1 MNQQA
6 SLFDMLT
13 ISRPLSVPFAPGSA
27 TSRAAAKR
35 IAPAVSGRR
44 ERVMELYRTGQ
55 RLTADE
61 VAAALGEAGFI
72 YRWRPRVCECAKAGL
87 ILLTGQTR
95 PSAFGEDQAGEY
107 RMATREEMA
116 SALRRHELAEQTAT
130 TTKDATEARKFAAW
144 VRAEMEA
151 A

>member
-1 MNQQA
+1 MIA
-6 SLFDMLT
+6 TPLFDGLFLHD
-13 ISRPLSVPFAPGSA
+13 PLPVPYAPHSA

-35 IAPAVSGRR
+35 IAPAASGRR
-44 ERVMELYRTGQ
+44 ERVMELYRAGQ

-72 YRWRPRVCECAKAGL
+72 HRWRPRVCECAKAGL
-87 ILLTGQTR
+87 IVLTGQTR

-107 RMATREEMA
+107 RMATRDEMA
-116 SALRRHELAEQTAT
+116 AALSRHELAA
-130 TTKDATEARKFAAW
+130 KNGDKRAASLAAW

>member
-1 MNQQA
+1 MQPT
-6 SLFDMLT
+6 LFT
-13 ISRPLSVPFAPGSA
+13 NPQPTQPLSVPYASGST

-61 VAAALGEAGFI
+61 VAAALGESRYV

-87 ILLTGQTR
+87 IVSTGQTR

-107 RMATREEMA
+107 RLATRDEMA

-144 VRAEMEA
+144 VRAEMEVA
-151 A
+151 

>member
-1 MNQQA
+1 MIA
-6 SLFDMLT
+6 TPLFDNLAFT
-13 ISRPLSVPFAPGSA
+13 ALPPSVAFASRSA
-27 TSRAAAKR
+27 TSAAAAKR
-35 IAPAVSGRR
+35 IAPVVGGRR

-61 VAAALGEAGFI
+61 IAAALGEAGFI
-72 YRWRPRVCECAKAGL
+72 HRWRPRVCECAKAGL
-87 ILLTGQTR
+87 IVLTGQTR

-107 RMATREEMA
+107 RMATRDEMEA
-116 SALRRHELAEQTAT
+116 ALRHHELATANGD
-130 TTKDATEARKFAAW
+130 KRAASLAAW